1 MASTIASLF
10 GPSAEQIVYDRQKE
24 ERDRKSLQ
32 YQQTLTGLRDTPG
45 AATGY
50 ALGYQSGQGL
60 RSAFRGFQSGEG
72 TQGKI
77 LGGLFG
83 QSEQLED
90 PRLAK
95 SIQSRQIMSDVGI
108 EDLNDAGQ
116 LSILAQRFSK
126 AGMPEAALYFSD
138 RVKELKKYNLELNK
152 LGTITPVKDF
162 VLADGTP
169 VGQDGYGQWRT
180 LNGEP
185 VSVSQLVTE
194 KTYLAGATAGTKDV
208 TAGAESDIEL
218 TLLSD
223 IDLKKEDKEALA
235 RRIEQ
240 EADKILG
247 KKGNKLTREQ
257 ARKNAFENLKET
269 GVLRKTDIGLYPLV
283 KGAVGLDTDLPYFQ
297 DWQYVP
303 EGTGTVLKPGFR
315 IVAEE

>member
-1 MASTIASLF
+1 MAKSVASLF
-10 GPSAEQIVYDRQKE
+10 GPSAEEIVYAQQEAGKQRKQQQLQNTLAAYQDPMARQF
-24 ERDRKSLQ
+24 
-32 YQQTLTGLRDTPG
+32 
-45 AATGY
+45 
-50 ALGYQSGQGL
+50 YQSGYNIASGAGGL
-60 RSAFRGFQSGEG
+60 
-72 TQGKI
+72 

-83 QSEQLED
+83 DTPMAD
-90 PRLAK
+90 PRLTK
-95 SIQSRQIMSDVGI
+95 NLKLRKILGSTGV
-108 EDLNDAGQ
+108 EDLNDASKVSA
-116 LSILAQRFSK
+116 LSSSLGKEGLTQ
-126 AGMPEAALYFSD
+126 EALYFAD
-138 RVKELKKYNLELNK
+138 RAKELKKYNLELNK

-169 VGQDGYGQWRT
+169 VGQDGYGQWYT
-180 LNGEP
+180 LNGKP
-185 VSVSQLVTE
+185 VSVSELVTE
-194 KTYLAGATAGTKDV
+194 KTYLAGAKAGTKDV

-247 KKGNKLTREQ
+247 KKGNTLTREQ

-269 GVLRKTDIGLYPLV
+269 GVLRKTDVGLYPLV
-283 KGAVGLDTDLPYFQ
+283 KGAMGFDTDLPYFQ

-315 IVAEE
+315 IVAED

>member
-1 MASTIASLF
+1 MAKSIASLF
-10 GPSAEQIVYDRQKE
+10 GPTAEEIVYDRNQA
-24 ERDRKSLQ
+24 ERIRQQAQLQQSLAGQ
-32 YQQTLTGLRDTPG
+32 ENRASRDFYESG
-45 AATGY
+45 YNMATG
-50 ALGYQSGQGL
+50 AGRGL
-60 RSAFRGFQSGEG
+60 A
-72 TQGKI
+72 
-77 LGGLFG
+77 GLFG
-83 QSEQLED
+83 YSEQIED
-90 PRLAK
+90 PRIAK
-95 SIQSRQIMSDVGI
+95 SLKLRQILGNTGVD
-108 EDLNDAGQ
+108 DLNDETKLAA
-116 LSILAQRFSK
+116 LSASLGKEGLTR
-126 AGMPEAALYFSD
+126 EALYFAD
-138 RVKELKKYNLELNK
+138 REKEVKKYNLEVNK

-169 VGQDGYGQWRT
+169 VGQNGYGQWST

-194 KTYLAGATAGTKDV
+194 KTYLAGAAAGTKDV

-240 EADKILG
+240 EADKILD
-247 KKGNKLTREQ
+247 KKGNKLTREE

-269 GVLRKTDIGLYPLV
+269 KVLRKTDRGLYPLV

-303 EGTGTVLKPGFR
+303 VGTVPVLKPGFR
-315 IVAEE
+315 IVAED

>member
-1 MASTIASLF
+1 MAKSIASLF
-10 GPSAEQIVYDRQKE
+10 GPSAEEIVYDRNQA
-24 ERDRKSLQ
+24 ERIRQQAQLQQSLAGQ
-32 YQQTLTGLRDTPG
+32 ENRASRDFYESG
-45 AATGY
+45 YNMATG
-50 ALGYQSGQGL
+50 AGRGL
-60 RSAFRGFQSGEG
+60 A
-72 TQGKI
+72 
-77 LGGLFG
+77 GLFG
-83 QSEQLED
+83 YSEQIED
-90 PRLAK
+90 PRIAK
-95 SIQSRQIMSDVGI
+95 SLKLRQILGNTGVD
-108 EDLNDAGQ
+108 DLNDETKLAA
-116 LSILAQRFSK
+116 LSASLGKEGLTR
-126 AGMPEAALYFSD
+126 EALYFAD
-138 RVKELKKYNLELNK
+138 REKEVKKYNLEVNK

-169 VGQDGYGQWRT
+169 VGQNGYGQWST

-194 KTYLAGATAGTKDV
+194 KTYLAGAAAGTKDV

-240 EADKILG
+240 EADKILD
-247 KKGNKLTREQ
+247 KKGNKLTREE

-269 GVLRKTDIGLYPLV
+269 KVLRKTDRGLYPLV

-315 IVAEE
+315 IVAED

>member
-1 MASTIASLF
+1 MAKSIASLF
-10 GPSAEQIVYDRQKE
+10 GPSAEEIVYDRNQA
-24 ERDRKSLQ
+24 ERIRQQAQLQQSLAGQ
-32 YQQTLTGLRDTPG
+32 ENRASRDFYESG
-45 AATGY
+45 YNMATG
-50 ALGYQSGQGL
+50 AGRGL
-60 RSAFRGFQSGEG
+60 A
-72 TQGKI
+72 
-77 LGGLFG
+77 GLFG
-83 QSEQLED
+83 YSEQIED
-90 PRLAK
+90 PRIAK
-95 SIQSRQIMSDVGI
+95 SLKLRQILGNTGVD
-108 EDLNDAGQ
+108 DLNDETKLAA
-116 LSILAQRFSK
+116 LSASLGKEGLTR
-126 AGMPEAALYFSD
+126 EALYFAD
-138 RVKELKKYNLELNK
+138 REKEVKKYNLELNK

-169 VGQDGYGQWRT
+169 VGQNGYGQWST

-247 KKGNKLTREQ
+247 KKGNTLTREQ

-269 GVLRKTDIGLYPLV
+269 KVLRKTDRGLYPLV

-315 IVAEE
+315 IVAED

>member
-1 MASTIASLF
+1 MAKSIASLF
-10 GPSAEQIVYDRQKE
+10 GPSAEEIVYDRNQA
-24 ERDRKSLQ
+24 ERIRQQAQLQQSLAGQ
-32 YQQTLTGLRDTPG
+32 ENRASRDFYESG
-45 AATGY
+45 YNMATG
-50 ALGYQSGQGL
+50 AGRGL
-60 RSAFRGFQSGEG
+60 A
-72 TQGKI
+72 
-77 LGGLFG
+77 GLFG
-83 QSEQLED
+83 YSEQIED
-90 PRLAK
+90 PRIAK
-95 SIQSRQIMSDVGI
+95 SLKLRQILGNTGVD
-108 EDLNDAGQ
+108 DLNDETKLAA
-116 LSILAQRFSK
+116 LSASLGKEGLTR
-126 AGMPEAALYFSD
+126 EALYFAD
-138 RVKELKKYNLELNK
+138 REKEVKKYNLELNK

-169 VGQDGYGQWRT
+169 VGQNGYGQWST
-180 LNGEP
+180 LNGKP

-247 KKGNKLTREQ
+247 KKGNKLTREE

-269 GVLRKTDIGLYPLV
+269 KVLRKTDRGLYPLV

-315 IVAEE
+315 IVAED